1 MDIWVASSLLDIV
14 RLNGYFSV
22 LRVSYSFFF
31 KVKGEADSHNLTFFN
46 SFKPIPLVATKLP
59 DPLMMADFGAS
70 HDYYSLEL
78 NFNYLL
84 NELPFSIFQDSGERK
99 YREKKKKKETL
110 EYIKDICKLE
120 LLERLV
126 AQGHQEK

>member
-1 MDIWVASSLLDIV
+1 MQISEVSKKNFKGKIMM

-99 YREKKKKKETL
+99 YREKKKKRKKPWNTTRI
-110 EYIKDICKLE
+110 Y
-120 LLERLV
+120 
-126 AQGHQEK
+126 AN

>member
-1 MDIWVASSLLDIV
+1 MM

-46 SFKPIPLVATKLP
+46 SLKPIPLVATKLP
-59 DPLMMADFGAS
+59 DPLMMADFGPS

-84 NELPFSIFQDSGERK
+84 NELPFSIIQNSGERK
-99 YREKKKKKETL
+99 YRKKQQQQQQQTL
-110 EYIKDICKLE
+110 EYIKDRCKLE
-120 LLERLV
+120 LLERLK
-126 AQGHQEK
+126 Q